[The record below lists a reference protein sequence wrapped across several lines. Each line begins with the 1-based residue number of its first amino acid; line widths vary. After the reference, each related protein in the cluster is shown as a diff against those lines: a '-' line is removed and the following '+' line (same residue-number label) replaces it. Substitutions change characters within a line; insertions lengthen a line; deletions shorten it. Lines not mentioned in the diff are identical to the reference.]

1 MFYSIMFHN
10 DMIIK
15 RERVR
20 LGNYLLL
27 SFIGLF
33 DMLAL
38 EHGHD
43 NQRTRTHI
51 PAT

>member
-10 DMIIK
+10 DMLIK
-15 RERVR
+15 RESVR
-20 LGNYLLL
+20 LGNYHLLC
-27 SFIGLF
+27 FIGFF

-43 NQRTRTHI
+43 KQRTRTHI